1 MTSFW
6 YADGLMDRV
15 ALEQGLRLAKQVAKQ
30 PDVARFDAAVVRN
43 GTDGKISSHEV
54 HDVTVGRGAIVG
66 AIAGGVLT
74 LLAGPLGLATGAQ
87 CKEAVR
93 LPPRRLVDRR
103 CRSCV
108 SEA

>member
-1 MTSFW
+1 
-6 YADGLMDRV
+6 MDRV
-15 ALEQGLRLAKQVAKQ
+15 ALEQGLRLAKQ
-30 PDVARFDAAVVRN
+30 PDVTRFDGAVVRK
-43 GTDGKISSHEV
+43 GTDGKVSSHEV
-54 HDVTVGRGAIVG
+54 HDVTAGRGAMVG
-66 AIAGGVLT
+66 ASAGGVLT
-74 LLAGPLGLATGAQ
+74 LVAGLLGLAAGLQ

>member
-1 MTSFW
+1 
-6 YADGLMDRV
+6 MDRV

-30 PDVARFDAAVVRN
+30 PDVTRFDAAVVRK
-43 GTDGKISSHEV
+43 GTDGKVSSHEV
-54 HDVTVGRGAIVG
+54 HDVTAGRGAMLG

-74 LLAGPLGLATGAQ
+74 LLAGPRGLAAGLAAGAQ